1 MFGLSQIQL
10 KRLTAIHG
18 WSAVV
23 LGLLLY
29 AVIAT
34 GAVAVFATEI
44 GRWSAGTPRSAPAL
58 EGPIDR
64 TIRQLAGEVDPKYL
78 HDVGI
83 WAGAGSDLVVNFH
96 DHALNPASGVE
107 EDFGTI
113 FRVDGRT
120 GEVHERHDG
129 FIWEKAANYE
139 ESALRH
145 FLVDLHVQLYMP
157 SPWGLIV
164 TGILGLTMMAAVVS
178 GVLMHRHV
186 IRDLFVAE
194 RPGRRLVS
202 ARDRH
207 VLAASWGI
215 PFAFLLA
222 FTGSFFSF
230 ASSVGLPLVALTAFG
245 GDQEKMIETLYE
257 PPVPEN
263 AAPRQLASLDYV
275 VADSVAR
282 AGSPSTYIGI
292 SNYGR
297 ADARIFVWHDPS
309 EGGLLYVTNVY
320 DGPTRAFLGRN
331 APIGT
336 APSAGGALY
345 GLMYPLHFGHFAGTL
360 SKVVWGALGIA
371 TCFVILS
378 GFHLWARRRA
388 DERLW
393 RGFDRAVRIFGYGL
407 PVAMLASGYAFFL
420 SRPAADPFFWTP
432 AGFVLGA
439 AGAIALG
446 LGNHDAEALG
456 ARYRRLL
463 AVACL
468 ALPILRM
475 ATGGMDWA
483 EALLARQTDV
493 LAVDLFL
500 FISGV
505 ALLRWRPSAA
515 AARAAGGRRPADLA
529 DALPG
534 PAE

>member
-1 MFGLSQIQL
+1 MPDLSRAQL
-10 KRLTAIHG
+10 KRLLAIHG

-34 GAVAVFATEI
+34 GAVAVFSAEI
-44 GRWSAGTPRSAPAL
+44 GRWSAGTPREAAAL
-58 EGPIDR
+58 EGPVDR
-64 TIRQLAGEVDPKYL
+64 TIRRLASEVDPAFL
-78 HDVGI
+78 HEVGF
-83 WAGAGSDLVVNFH
+83 WSGEGKDLVVAFH
-96 DHALNPASGVE
+96 DHELNPESGVE

-113 FRVDGRT
+113 FRADGRS
-120 GEVHERHDG
+120 GAVHERHDG
-129 FIWEKAANYE
+129 FIWERAANYE
-139 ESALRH
+139 ESALRS
-145 FLVDLHVQLYMP
+145 FLVDLHVQLYLP

-178 GVLMHRHV
+178 GVLMHRHL

-215 PFAFLLA
+215 PFAFVLA

-245 GDQEKMIETLYE
+245 GDQQRMLETLYE
-257 PPVPEN
+257 PPVPED
-263 AAPRQLASLDYV
+263 ATPAPLASLDYV
-275 VADSVAR
+275 IADSVAR
-282 AGSPSTYIGI
+282 AGSPATYIAV

-297 ADARIFVWHDPS
+297 ADARVHVWHDPTD
-309 EGGLLYVTNVY
+309 GGLQYVDNAY

-331 APIGT
+331 AQLGT
-336 APSAGGALY
+336 APSAGGSLY

-360 SKVVWGALGIA
+360 SKIVWGALGVA

-378 GFHLWARRRA
+378 GFHLWARRRSE
-388 DERLW
+388 ERLW
-393 RGFDRAVRIFGYGL
+393 RAFDRVVRTTGYGL
-407 PVAMLASGYAFFL
+407 PLAMLASGYAFFL
-420 SRPAADPFFWTP
+420 SRPAGDPFFWTP
-432 AGFVLGA
+432 AGFLLGA
-439 AGAIALG
+439 GLAIALG
-446 LGNHDAEALG
+446 LADIDGEVLG

-463 AVACL
+463 GAACL
-468 ALPILRM
+468 ALPILRI
-475 ATGGMDWA
+475 ASGGMDWA
-483 EALLARQTDV
+483 EALLARQSDV

-500 FISGV
+500 FIAG
-505 ALLRWRPSAA
+505 AGLLRWRPAP
-515 AARAAGGRRPADLA
+515 ARLRPEAGAIV
-529 DALPG
+529 PG